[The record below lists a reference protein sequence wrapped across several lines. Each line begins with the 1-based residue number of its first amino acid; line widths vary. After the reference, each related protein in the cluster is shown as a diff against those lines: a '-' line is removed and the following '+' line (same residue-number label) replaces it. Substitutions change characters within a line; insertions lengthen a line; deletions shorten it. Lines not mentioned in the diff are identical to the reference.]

1 LLRSRTQGIYYFRLL
16 GGRRVTTLLLAA
28 CGENW
33 AGEAA
38 EQNAVRDAVR
48 LREQLVW
55 LFVLAIPI
63 ASIAW
68 TVTREEVLH
77 EWREICQENSKN
89 CRRVFARK
97 FFYVFTCEYCFSH
110 YVTVAF
116 LILTRFKLLAT
127 GWLGYVIAGF
137 ALVWVANIYMSLFAH
152 IRLEIK
158 RERVEISAEEKS
170 LTKNRAEASEFRKT
184 A

>member
-1 LLRSRTQGIYYFRLL
+1 MG
-16 GGRRVTTLLLAA
+16 
-28 CGENW
+28 
-33 AGEAA
+33 
-38 EQNAVRDAVR
+38 
-48 LREQLVW
+48 LREQLIW

-68 TVTREEVLH
+68 TITREEVLH
-77 EWREICQENSKN
+77 EWRDLCEENSKN

-97 FFYVFTCEYCFSH
+97 FFYIFTCEYCFSH
-110 YVTVAF
+110 YVTVVF

-127 GWLGYVIAGF
+127 DWLGYVIAGF

-158 RERVEISAEEKS
+158 RERVEISAEEKN
-170 LTKNRAEASEFRKT
+170 LMKNRADASEFRKT

>member
-1 LLRSRTQGIYYFRLL
+1 MG
-16 GGRRVTTLLLAA
+16 
-28 CGENW
+28 
-33 AGEAA
+33 
-38 EQNAVRDAVR
+38 
-48 LREQLVW
+48 LREQLIR

-77 EWREICQENSKN
+77 EWRQLCEENSKS

-110 YVTVAF
+110 YVTAAF
-116 LILTRFKLLAT
+116 LVFTRFKLLAP

-137 ALVWVANIYMSLFAH
+137 SLVWVANIYMSLFAH

-158 RERVEISAEEKS
+158 RERVEISAEEKN
-170 LTKNRAEASEFRKT
+170 LPKNRPEASEFRKT